1 MDDATL
7 MTEWA
12 HGWAVSRGTSAPARF
27 AGGWF
32 IPTGTAKETG
42 RYLLTELA
50 DAHTVLRGEHPPRTW
65 LKTTAGLP
73 LTRGWQAREPGH
85 LIDLDLAAG
94 GGGAGS
100 PADAAGRGGAGGA
113 GGRGGA
119 GDSLLAGATVE
130 VEGGSIQV
138 RVEGGNARA
147 RAGITGETAVVDQVE
162 TEPAHRRRGLGR
174 AAMTVLTRELVNRGV
189 ARAVLVATPQGV
201 PLYTALGWTHASLI
215 HTAEYTAAEGAED
228 HAHDRGDRG

>member
-85 LIDLDLAAG
+85 LMHLDLAAG
-94 GGGAGS
+94 A
-100 PADAAGRGGAGGA
+100 
-113 GGRGGA
+113 GGA